1 MKIDWKARLLNKTWW
16 VSIIGAIV
24 LLFQQLGLVDLANYI
39 PKNYADIVN
48 TIFIILTLLGITVDT
63 STKGVSDS
71 VEQNKDLENK
81 QN

>member
-24 LLFQQLGLVDLANYI
+24 LLSQQLGLVDLANYI

-48 TIFIILTLLGITVDT
+48 TVFIILTLLGITVDT
-63 STKGVSDS
+63 STQGISDS
-71 VEQNKDLENK
+71 IKTTKDK
-81 QN
+81 

>member
-24 LLFQQLGLVDLANYI
+24 LLFQQIGLVDLANYI

-71 VEQNKDLENK
+71 IEPNNDLEDK
-81 QN
+81 

>member
-1 MKIDWKARLLNKTWW
+1 MKIDWQARLLNKTWW
-16 VSIIGAIV
+16 VSIISAIV
-24 LLFQQLGLVDLANYI
+24 LLFQQLGFVDLANYI

>member
-24 LLFQQLGLVDLANYI
+24 LLFQQIGLVDLANYI

>member
-16 VSIIGAIV
+16 VSIISAIV
-24 LLFQQLGLVDLANYI
+24 LLFQQIGLVDLVNYI

-63 STKGVSDS
+63 STQGISDS
-71 VEQNKDLENK
+71 IKPNKDLDNK
-81 QN
+81 